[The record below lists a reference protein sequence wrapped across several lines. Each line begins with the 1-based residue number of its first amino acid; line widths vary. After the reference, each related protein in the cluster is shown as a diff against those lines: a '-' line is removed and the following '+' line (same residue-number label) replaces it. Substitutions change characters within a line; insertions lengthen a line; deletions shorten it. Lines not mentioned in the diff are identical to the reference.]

1 MIPRLLSTTLLSAL
15 RSSPSVVLLGP
26 RQVGK
31 TTLAR
36 QLSQQ
41 FPNTIF
47 LDCEKQSDRRRLQNF
62 ELFSE
67 DTQEHLVV
75 LDEVQ
80 TQPDLFAQIRPAI
93 DAHRRPGRFLLLG
106 SASGQLLHQTAESL
120 AGRTR
125 YVTLSPLLLAELSQ
139 TDQPS
144 ENVRRLWLRGGY
156 PQSLLAPDDQASF
169 DYRQSLVQTL
179 ITRELPSLGVG
190 AAVQTMS
197 RLWQML
203 AHLHGQPLNASQ
215 LGLSIG
221 GRSHASVGL
230 YVDQLA
236 DAFLIRLLP
245 AFHVNLGKRL
255 VKSSRAYIRDAGLLH
270 ALLGIQTLSDLTG
283 HPVAGPSWE
292 GFVIEQVLGL
302 LPESPGTVIGYYRTS
317 AGAELDLVLQAP
329 DGSRLAI
336 EIKLSEAPKLS
347 KGFWQA
353 KQDLNPKQTLVICP
367 VLQPYRLAEDV
378 EVIPPWL
385 IGKRLAD
392 QGFKLHLN

>member
-1 MIPRLLSTTLLSAL
+1 MIPRLLTNMLLSAL

-36 QLSQQ
+36 QLGEQ
-41 FPNTIF
+41 FPSAVF
-47 LDCEKQSDRRRLQNF
+47 LDCERQSDRQRLQNF
-62 ELFSE
+62 ELFAE
-67 DTQEHLVV
+67 DTHQRLVV

-93 DAHRRPGRFLLLG
+93 DAHRRAGRFLLLG

-139 TDQPS
+139 AEQS
-144 ENVRRLWLRGGY
+144 SAGVRCLWLRGGY
-156 PQSLLAPDDQASF
+156 PQSLLASTDEESF

-203 AHLHGQPLNASQ
+203 AHLHGQPTNASQ

-236 DAFLIRLLP
+236 DAFLIRRLP

-255 VKSSRAYIRDAGLLH
+255 VKSPRVYIRDAGLLH
-270 ALLGIQTLSDLTG
+270 ALLGIQTLADLTG

-302 LPESPGTVIGYYRTS
+302 LPESPGSVVGYYRTA

-329 DGSRLAI
+329 NGKRLAI
-336 EIKLSEAPKLS
+336 EIKLSESPKLS

-353 KQDLNPKQTLVICP
+353 KQDLGPQQTLVICP
-367 VLQPYRLAEDV
+367 VLDPYRLAEDV

-392 QGFKLHLN
+392 HGFKLHLN